1 MARHVTTSSITN
13 HGKMQRP
20 PRVLVVS
27 ANGALLNLFAQLVKN
42 GEFMGVEPVFVP
54 FGPQPQPFICEDHV
68 LQPMGV
74 SEIAS
79 YVLDPTNGIDAVVTD
94 LYESLGELPSLAEGK
109 RAELRDPDDE
119 DVSLGEVPLFDE
131 DLFEEYPELLK
142 EFDVTEELR
151 RKELEQQDIYRN
163 RAEFGRGLVSFLKG
177 CGFEGSMAIYTT
189 DTRDDPRLA
198 QKREKAK
205 KAGALDLFDASDFKS
220 KSPKLSAF
228 AAVIDAIRNGRE
240 PDRLVG

>member
-1 MARHVTTSSITN
+1 MAKPVQNITN

-20 PRVLVVS
+20 RVLIVDD
-27 ANGALLNLFAQLVKN
+27 NGAQLNMFAQRVKN
-42 GEFMGVEPVFVP
+42 GEFLGVEPVFVP

-68 LQPMGV
+68 LQPMGIG
-74 SEIAS
+74 EIAA
-79 YVLDPTNGIDAVVTD
+79 YVLDPANRIDAVVTD
-94 LYESLGELPSLAEGK
+94 LYESLGELPSLVEGE

-119 DVSLGEVPLFDE
+119 DVPLGEVPLFE
-131 DLFEEYPELLK
+131 EALFEEYPELLK
-142 EFDVTEELR
+142 EFDITEELR

-177 CGFEGSMAIYTT
+177 CGFEGAMAIYTT
-189 DTRDDPRLA
+189 DTSTDPRLQ

-205 KAGALDLFDASDFKS
+205 KAGALDLFDARDFKS

-228 AAVIDAIRNGRE
+228 AAVIEAVQRGRE
-240 PDRLVG
+240 PDRLAG